1 MKPELI
7 GAFREYIVAHV
18 SQRRVAGSRDYDI
31 R

>member
-18 SQRRVAGSRDYDI
+18 SQRRVAGSRGDAV
-31 R
+31 